1 MTSGYIFAGGHSRRF
16 TAHAAE
22 QILTRE
28 INTDWIVETLENPVA
43 VIDDEFHH
51 SFNYYGHIN
60 GRDSLLRVAISKS
73 DIQLIVTVY
82 FDSAATRRSQRGQ
95 L

>member
-1 MTSGYIFAGGHSRRF
+1 LLVANQEDSLPTQQNRFLREKSILIGYNI
-16 TAHAAE
+16 
-22 QILTRE
+22 
-28 INTDWIVETLENPVA
+28 DWIVEALENPVA

-51 SFNYYGHIN
+51 SFNYYGHVN

-73 DIQLIVTVY
+73 DLQLIVTVY
-82 FDSAATRRSQRGQ
+82 FDSAATRRSQRVQ